1 MDTTTGWT
9 KYVNVLGFLG
19 LLTTILYINPVA
31 NIIPAISNRYQSF
44 HNQATDSAPATPF
57 DVLPAQYRNGCPVHK
72 FKSVRQLSRKP
83 DVMLIEGFLSQFEA
97 DYLLKIA

>member
-1 MDTTTGWT
+1 M
-9 KYVNVLGFLG
+9 NVLGFLG
-19 LLTTILYINPVA
+19 LLASILYINPVA
-31 NIIPAISNRYQSF
+31 NVIPAISTPYQYF
-44 HNQATDSAPATPF
+44 YGQATGSAPANPF

-83 DVMLIEGFLSQFEA
+83 DVMIIEGFLTQFEA

>member
-19 LLTTILYINPVA
+19 LLASILYINPVV
-31 NIIPAISNRYQSF
+31 NVIPAISTYYHYLHDQV
-44 HNQATDSAPATPF
+44 TGSAPANPF

-83 DVMLIEGFLSQFEA
+83 DVMVIEGFLTQFEA